1 MNRAGRKVFCL
12 ATAIFLAAFQISCQR
27 PLSNVES
34 GNRDQV
40 LHLGNGTEPQG
51 LDPHIVTGV
60 PEHNILSALLEGLVT
75 EDPKTLQPQ
84 PGAAE
89 SWTISPD
96 GLVYTFRLRKNARWS
111 NGDAHTAQ
119 DYVYSFRRIL
129 NPALG
134 AQYAYMLHV
143 LRGARAFNEGKSKV
157 AWETVGVEALD
168 DHTLR
173 LTLEHPTP
181 YFLEL
186 LNHYSFWPVHPGTIE
201 RFGAF
206 EKRGTPWTRPGNF
219 VGNGA
224 FVLHEWR
231 VNSRIIATPN
241 PHYWGAANVALKSI
255 HFYPID
261 SADTEERAYRSGF
274 IHRTQ
279 TVPIHRID
287 DLRERRPGE
296 IKFET
301 YLGTY
306 FYRLNVTKK
315 PLDDA
320 RVRRALAL
328 SVDRAGLVS
337 NITRGGQQPAFHF
350 CPPGTGGFTAGVGL
364 KYDVEEAKRLI
375 ADYLKATGQS
385 RVPPIE
391 ILYNTSESHKVI
403 AEAIQGMWRD
413 KLGLDVKLLNQ
424 EWKVYLDSVTQ
435 ANYFTSRAG
444 WIGDYNDPN
453 TFLDMWLT
461 DGGNNN
467 TGWTH
472 ARYDELIRQASRAPD
487 TAARLACF
495 REAEEILA
503 REVPV
508 VPLYFYV
515 NVTMRHPSVQGWHPN
530 VLDHHPY
537 QHVRLKAP

>member
-1 MNRAGRKVFCL
+1 M
-12 ATAIFLAAFQISCQR
+12 
-27 PLSNVES
+27 
-34 GNRDQV
+34 
-40 LHLGNGTEPQG
+40 HLGNGTEPQG

-75 EDPKTLQPQ
+75 EDPRTLEVR
-84 PGAAE
+84 PGVAE
-89 SWTISPD
+89 SWTLSPD
-96 GLVYTFRLRKNARWS
+96 RRVYTFRLRRTARWS
-111 NGDAHTAQ
+111 NGDALTAH
-119 DYVYSFRRIL
+119 DFAYSFRRIL

-143 LRGARAFNEGKSKV
+143 LRGARAFNKGKAGAGWEG
-157 AWETVGVEALD
+157 VGVEVLD

-173 LTLEHPTP
+173 LTLENATP
-181 YFLEL
+181 HFLEL
-186 LNHYSFWPVHPGTIE
+186 LNHYSFWPVHPGTLE

-206 EKRGTPWTRPGNF
+206 AKRGTPWTRPGNF

-224 FVLHEWR
+224 FELREWR
-231 VNSRIIATPN
+231 VNSRIEVAPN
-241 PHYWGAANVALKSI
+241 PHYWDASNVALKGI
-255 HFYPID
+255 CFYPID
-261 SADTEERAYRSGF
+261 SADTEERAYRAGF

-287 DLRERRPGE
+287 DLRRRRPGE
-296 IKFET
+296 IRFET

-306 FYRLNVTKK
+306 FYRLNITKK

-328 SVDRAGLVS
+328 AVDRAALVS

-350 CPPGTGGFTAGVGL
+350 CPPGTGGFTAPSGL
-364 KYDVEEAKRLI
+364 KFDVVEARRLI
-375 ADYLKATGQS
+375 AEYLSATGQA

-413 KLGLDVKLLNQ
+413 QLGLDVKLLNQ

-435 ANYFTSRAG
+435 TNYFTSRAG

-461 DGGNNN
+461 GGGNNN
-467 TGWTH
+467 TGWSS
-472 ARYDELIRQASRAPD
+472 ARYDELIRKAAATDD
-487 TAARLACF
+487 TAARLRCF
-495 REAEEILA
+495 HEAEEILA

-515 NVTMRHPSVQGWHPN
+515 NVTLRHPTVQGWHPN

-537 QHVRLKAP
+537 QHVRLQAP